1 MNKVFTGG
9 VPYSVDVNRL
19 IESFPADGLEE
30 GRVITHEELEASVGL
45 QRGAQRYYGVI
56 NSWISKIKSETGIFM
71 VWEQGDGV
79 RVLAPSGV
87 LEHAETITRQK
98 IKQTKRAVNT
108 FAWVKRDRLNEV
120 GRQRLDHVMRVG
132 NAIKESIDSA
142 RRQLAVELAPVKSLP
157 KRKDVA

>member
-9 VPYSVDVNRL
+9 VPYSVDVSRL
-19 IESFPADGLEE
+19 VESFPANKLDE
-30 GRVITHEELEASVGL
+30 GRIIPHEELETSTGL
-45 QRGAQRYYGVI
+45 QRGSQRYYGVI
-56 NSWISKIKSETGIFM
+56 NSWISKVKSETGIFM

-79 RVLAPSGV
+79 KVLAPSGV

-108 FAWVKRDRLNEV
+108 FAWVKRDRLNDV

-142 RRQLAVELAPVKSLP
+142 RRQLAVELAPAKSLP
-157 KRKDVA
+157 KRREIT